1 MSRRNP
7 SASAKAA
14 PRAASLAQSLKR
26 IAARLPIHV
35 TLIGLMILWSI
46 PTIALLISSFR
57 EPTDIASSGWWNAIT
72 DAFQGT
78 FNLTIDNYKNVLQ
91 ARGMWQSFLNSMV
104 ITVPATFLVILV
116 AAFAAY
122 AFAWMRFPGRNVL
135 FLVVVALLVVPL
147 QMTLIPVLRL
157 YVELP
162 DATIPLLG
170 ISPFGWVDADLPSF
184 DLPVLGGTIGGGKLF
199 GTNSFVGLWVA
210 HVAYGLP
217 FAVFL
222 LRSFFGALP
231 RELFESAYLDGAS
244 DLRVFFRI
252 VLPLSGPV
260 IAALAI
266 FQFLWVWQDLLVAL
280 VLLGD
285 PDLAPIMLTISNL
298 VSSFGSDFQLLT
310 AAAFISMIVPLFIF
324 FALQRYF
331 VQGIL
336 AGSVKG

>member
-7 SASAKAA
+7 STGAEAA
-14 PRAASLAQSLKR
+14 AVPRARPLTGRMRGL
-26 IAARLPIHV
+26 AARLPLHL
-35 TLIGLMILWSI
+35 TLIGLMVLWSI
-46 PTIALLISSFR
+46 PTIALLVSSFR
-57 EPTDIASSGWWNAIT
+57 EPTAIAASGWWNAIT
-72 DAFQGT
+72 EPFDF
-78 FNLTIDNYKNVLQ
+78 TIDNYEKVLTQ
-91 ARGMWQSFLNSMV
+91 RGMARSFWNSV
-104 ITVPATFLVILV
+104 IITVPSTILVILV

-157 YVELP
+157 YGNVTIDQEL
-162 DATIPLLG
+162 PLLG
-170 ISPFGWVDADLPSF
+170 GNVFGV
-184 DLPVLGGTIGGGKLF
+184 
-199 GTNSFVGLWVA
+199 NSFPGLWAA

-222 LRSFFGALP
+222 LRNFFGALP
-231 RELFESAYLDGAS
+231 RDLFESAYLDGAS
-244 DLRVFFRI
+244 DLGVFFRI
-252 VLPLSGPV
+252 VLPLSGPA

-285 PDLAPIMLTISNL
+285 PDLAPMMLTINSL
-298 VSSFGSDFQLLT
+298 VSSFGSQYQLLT
-310 AAAFISMIVPLFIF
+310 AAAFISMIVPLLIF

-336 AGSVKG
+336 AGAVKG

>member
-7 SASAKAA
+7 STGAAPA
-14 PRAASLAQSLKR
+14 PRAASRAQSLKR
-26 IAARLPIHV
+26 ITARLPIHLS
-35 TLIGLMILWSI
+35 LIGIMILWSI
-46 PTIALLISSFR
+46 PTIALLIGSFR
-57 EPTDIASSGWWNAIT
+57 EPTAISASGWWNAVT

-78 FNLTIDNYKNVLQ
+78 FNLTIGNYEEVLQ
-91 ARGMWQSFLNSMV
+91 ARRMWQSFLNSLF
-104 ITVPATFLVILV
+104 ITIPSTILVILV

-122 AFAWMRFPGRNVL
+122 AFAWMRFPGRNIL
-135 FLVVVALLVVPL
+135 FLVVVGLLVVPL

-157 YVELP
+157 YVEVTP
-162 DATIPLLG
+162 N
-170 ISPFGWVDADLPSF
+170 VNLPSVE
-184 DLPVLGGTIGGGKLF
+184 LPVLGGTIGGGKIF
-199 GTNSFVGLWVA
+199 GVNSFVGLWVA

-217 FAVFL
+217 FAIFL

-231 RELFESAYLDGAS
+231 KELFESAYLDGAS

-260 IAALAI
+260 IAALVI
-266 FQFLWVWQDLLVAL
+266 FQFLFVWQDLLVAL

-285 PDLAPIMLTISNL
+285 PDLAPMMLTISSL